1 MSRFFKVIAAVAL
14 LWGMGSG
21 AIAQTRTA
29 ESSAVAR
36 VDFSAVARVDAAQSA
51 LRQTETGVTLDLT
64 LSQGVPYRAY
74 TLIAAGDVPRR
85 LVLDFREV
93 DWQGLD
99 AAALGQ
105 AEGISG
111 LRFGA
116 VRPGWSRMVL
126 DLDRPLM
133 LDQAG
138 MTVDA
143 VTGAARLR
151 VTLRATSPEEFA
163 ARAGAPRDPGFDLP
177 PPEDLPNARAGRTG
191 EGPLVVVLDP
201 GHGGIDPGA
210 ERGGLSEKDLMLT
223 FARELQEV
231 LLRDG
236 NFEVVLTRTDDSF
249 VSLDR
254 RVALAHA
261 AGGQIFISLHADALS
276 EGQAHGA
283 TVHLLSDSASDAA
296 SATLAERHDRDD
308 LLAGIDLTG
317 QDDRIAGILMDLAR
331 QETQPRAER
340 LAQALVA
347 GIAGA
352 DLPLNSRPIRRAAFS
367 VLKAADIPSVLLEVG
382 FLSSKRDL
390 DNLRDPDWRLRM
402 AEAIREGLTLWVAE
416 DAILSDLV
424 RQ

>member
-1 MSRFFKVIAAVAL
+1 MSRIVKVIAAVAL
-14 LWGMGSG
+14 LWAMGL
-21 AIAQTRTA
+21 AAAVQAQ
-29 ESSAVAR
+29 SA
-36 VDFSAVARVDAAQSA
+36 DFNALARVDAAQSR
-51 LRQTETGVTLDLT
+51 LTQVEDRVTLDLA

-74 TLIAAGDVPRR
+74 TLEAAGDVPRR

-93 DWQGLD
+93 DWQGITPE
-99 AAALGQ
+99 ALGQ
-105 AEGISG
+105 AEAISG

-126 DLDRPLM
+126 DLARPLV

-138 MTVDA
+138 LRILPES
-143 VTGAARLR
+143 GAARLR
-151 VTLRATSPEEFA
+151 IVLRAASAEEFA
-163 ARAGAPRDPGFDLP
+163 ALSGAPHDPAFDLP
-177 PPEDLPNARAGRTG
+177 APEPVDRTARPRVG

-210 ERGGLSEKDLMLT
+210 ERDGLSEKELMLT
-223 FARELQEV
+223 FARELQDV
-231 LLRDG
+231 LVRDG

-261 AGGQIFISLHADALS
+261 MGGQVFISLHADALS

-317 QDDRIAGILMDLAR
+317 QDDQVAGILMDLAR

-347 GIAGA
+347 GIRGA
-352 DLPLNSRPIRRAAFS
+352 ELPLNSRPVRRAAFS
-367 VLKAADIPSVLLEVG
+367 VLKAADIPSILLEVG
-382 FLSSKRDL
+382 FLSSPRDL
-390 DNLRDPDWRLRM
+390 KNLRDPAWRLQM

>member
-1 MSRFFKVIAAVAL
+1 MSRIVKVIAAVAL
-14 LWGMGSG
+14 LWAMGL
-21 AIAQTRTA
+21 AAAAQA
-29 ESSAVAR
+29 QSA
-36 VDFSAVARVDAAQSA
+36 DFNALARVDAAQSRLTQA
-51 LRQTETGVTLDLT
+51 ENRVTLDLA

-74 TLIAAGDVPRR
+74 TLEAAGDVPRR

-93 DWQGLD
+93 DWQGITPE
-99 AAALGQ
+99 ALGQ
-105 AEGISG
+105 AEAISG

-126 DLDRPLM
+126 DLARPLV

-138 MTVDA
+138 LRILPDS
-143 VTGAARLR
+143 GAARLR
-151 VTLRATSPEEFA
+151 IVLRAASAEEFA
-163 ARAGAPRDPGFDLP
+163 ALSGAPHDPAFDLP
-177 PPEDLPNARAGRTG
+177 APEPVDRTARPRVG

-210 ERGGLSEKDLMLT
+210 ERDGLSEKELMLT
-223 FARELQEV
+223 FARELQDV
-231 LLRDG
+231 LVRDG

-261 AGGQIFISLHADALS
+261 MGGQVFISLHADALS

-317 QDDRIAGILMDLAR
+317 QDDQVAGILMDLAR

-347 GIAGA
+347 GIRGA
-352 DLPLNSRPIRRAAFS
+352 ELPLNSRPVRRAAFS
-367 VLKAADIPSVLLEVG
+367 VLKAADIPSILLEVG
-382 FLSSKRDL
+382 FLSSPRDL
-390 DNLRDPDWRLRM
+390 KNLRDPAWRLQM

>member
-1 MSRFFKVIAAVAL
+1 MSRLLSALAAVLLLLGSVLVTVPAQAQNFSAL
-14 LWGMGSG
+14 
-21 AIAQTRTA
+21 
-29 ESSAVAR
+29 AR
-36 VDFSAVARVDAAQSA
+36 VDPAQSR
-51 LRQTETGVTLDLT
+51 LTQVEDRVTLDLA

-74 TLIAAGDVPRR
+74 TLEAVGDVPRR

-93 DWQGLD
+93 DWQGITPD
-99 AAALGQ
+99 ALGL
-105 AEGISG
+105 APAISG

-126 DLDRPLM
+126 DLARPLV

-138 MTVDA
+138 LRILPD
-143 VTGAARLR
+143 TGAAQLR
-151 VTLRATSPEEFA
+151 IVLRAASA
-163 ARAGAPRDPGFDLP
+163 ADFTALSGAPHDPAFDLP
-177 PPEDLPNARAGRTG
+177 APAPVDRTTRPRVG

-210 ERGGLSEKDLMLT
+210 ERDGLTEKALMLT

-261 AGGQIFISLHADALS
+261 MGGQVFISLHADALS

-308 LLAGIDLTG
+308 LLSGIDLTG
-317 QDDRIAGILMDLAR
+317 QDDQVAGILMDLAR

-340 LAQALVA
+340 LAQALVV
-347 GIAGA
+347 GISEAE
-352 DLPLNSRPIRRAAFS
+352 LPLNSRPVRRAAFS
-367 VLKAADIPSVLLEVG
+367 VLKAADIPSILLEVG
-382 FLSSKRDL
+382 FLSSPRDL
-390 DNLRDPDWRLRM
+390 KNLRDPAWRLQM
-402 AEAIREGLTLWVAE
+402 AEAIREGLALWVAE

>member
-1 MSRFFKVIAAVAL
+1 MSRFFFKVIAAVAL
-14 LWGMGSG
+14 LWGMGLAG
-21 AIAQTRTA
+21 GGVQAQ
-29 ESSAVAR
+29 SP
-36 VDFSAVARVDAAQSA
+36 DFSALARVDADQSR
-51 LRQTETGVTLDLT
+51 LTQTETGLTLDLT

-74 TLIAAGDVPRR
+74 TLDAAGEVPRR

-93 DWQGLD
+93 DWQGVTPQS
-99 AAALGQ
+99 LGQ
-105 AEGISG
+105 VPDVIG

-126 DLDRPLM
+126 DLARPM
-133 LDQAG
+133 VLDQAG
-138 MTVDA
+138 LTITPD
-143 VTGAARLR
+143 TGAARLR
-151 VTLRATSPEEFA
+151 VLLRHATAQAFAATS
-163 ARAGAPRDPGFDLP
+163 GAPHDPAFDLP
-177 PPEDLPNARAGRTG
+177 PPEDVMGTAPARVG

-210 ERGGLSEKDLMLT
+210 ERDGLSEKALMLT
-223 FARELQEV
+223 FALELQDV

-236 NFEVVLTRTDDSF
+236 NFQVVLTRTDDSF

-254 RVALAHA
+254 RVDLAHA
-261 AGGQIFISLHADALS
+261 AGGQVFISLHADALS

-283 TVHLLSDSASDAA
+283 ALYLLSDSASDAA
-296 SATLAERHDRDD
+296 SAALAERHDRDD

-347 GIAGA
+347 GIGGA
-352 DLPLNSRPIRRAAFS
+352 DLPLNNRPIRRAAFS
-367 VLKAADIPSVLLEVG
+367 VLKAPDIPSVLLEVG
-382 FLSSKRDL
+382 FLSSQRDL
-390 DNLRDPDWRLRM
+390 KNLRDPDWRLRK
-402 AEAIREGLTLWVAE
+402 AEAIREGLALWVAE

>member
-1 MSRFFKVIAAVAL
+1 MSRLVRVIAAVAL
-14 LWGMGSG
+14 LGWMGL
-21 AIAQTRTA
+21 AAVAQA
-29 ESSAVAR
+29 QSAGFSALAR
-36 VDFSAVARVDAAQSA
+36 VDPDQSRLTQTQAA
-51 LRQTETGVTLDLT
+51 VTLELA

-74 TLIAAGDVPRR
+74 TLEAAGAVPRR

-93 DWQGLD
+93 DWQGLTPD
-99 AAALGQ
+99 ALGQ
-105 AEGISG
+105 VADVAG

-116 VRPGWSRMVL
+116 VRPGWSRMVV
-126 DLDRPLM
+126 DLTRPM
-133 LDQAG
+133 ILDQAG
-138 MTVDA
+138 LRVDP
-143 VTGAARLR
+143 VTGAALLR
-151 VTLRATSPEEFA
+151 VVLRAGSDAEFA
-163 ARAGAPRDPGFDLP
+163 ARSGAPHDPAFDLP
-177 PPEDLPNARAGRTG
+177 APAPVDRTARPRVG
-191 EGPLVVVLDP
+191 EGPLIVVLDP

-210 ERGGLSEKDLMLT
+210 ERDGLTEKDMMLT

-254 RVALAHA
+254 RVAIAHS
-261 AGGQIFISLHADALS
+261 AGGQVFISLHADALS

-283 TVHLLSDSASDAA
+283 TVHLLADSASDAA

-317 QDDRIAGILMDLAR
+317 QDDQVAGILMDLAR
-331 QETQPRAER
+331 QETRPRAER

-347 GIAGA
+347 GIRGA
-352 DLPLNSRPIRRAAFS
+352 ELPLNSRPVRHAAFS
-367 VLKAADIPSVLLEVG
+367 VLKAADIPSILLEVG
-382 FLSSKRDL
+382 FLSSPRDL
-390 DNLRDPDWRLRM
+390 KNLRDPEWRLHM

>member
-1 MSRFFKVIAAVAL
+1 MSRLVRVVAAVAL
-14 LWGMGSG
+14 LWGFGL
-21 AIAQTRTA
+21 AAAAQGQ
-29 ESSAVAR
+29 SA
-36 VDFSAVARVDAAQSA
+36 DFSAVARVDAAQSG
-51 LRQTETGVTLDLT
+51 LRQGEGGLTLDLA

-74 TLIAAGDVPRR
+74 TLDAAGDVPRR

-93 DWQGLD
+93 DWQGLTPE
-99 AAALGQ
+99 ALGR
-105 AEGISG
+105 AEAISG

-126 DLDRPLM
+126 DLARPM
-133 LDQAG
+133 VLDQAG
-138 MTVDA
+138 MALDPT
-143 VTGAARLR
+143 TGTARLH
-151 VTLRATSPEEFA
+151 VVLRAASPEEFA
-163 ARAGAPRDPGFDLP
+163 ARAGAPRDPSFDLP
-177 PPEDLPNARAGRTG
+177 PPEVLPDTPPARVG

-210 ERGGLSEKDLMLT
+210 EREGLSEKDLMLT

-236 NFEVVLTRTDDSF
+236 NFKVVLTRTDDSF

-254 RVALAHA
+254 RVDLAHA

-283 TVHLLSDSASDAA
+283 TMYLLSDSASDAA
-296 SATLAERHDRDD
+296 SASLAERHDRDD

-317 QDDRIAGILMDLAR
+317 QDDQVAGILMDLAR
-331 QETQPRAER
+331 QETKPRAER

-347 GIAGA
+347 EIGAA
-352 DLPLNSRPIRRAAFS
+352 DLPINSRPIRRAAFS
-367 VLKAADIPSVLLEVG
+367 VLRAPDIPSVLLEVG

-390 DNLRDPDWRLRM
+390 ANLRDPDWRLRM
-402 AEAIREGLTLWVAE
+402 AEAIREGLSLWVAE
-416 DAILSDLV
+416 DAVLSDLV

>member
-1 MSRFFKVIAAVAL
+1 MSRIVKVIAAVAL
-14 LWGMGSG
+14 LWAMGL
-21 AIAQTRTA
+21 AAAVQAQ
-29 ESSAVAR
+29 SA
-36 VDFSAVARVDAAQSA
+36 DFNALARVDAAQSR
-51 LRQTETGVTLDLT
+51 LTQVENRVTLDLA

-74 TLIAAGDVPRR
+74 TLEAAGDVPRR

-93 DWQGLD
+93 DWQGITPE
-99 AAALGQ
+99 ALGQ
-105 AEGISG
+105 AEAISG

-126 DLDRPLM
+126 DLARPLV
-133 LDQAG
+133 LEEAG
-138 MTVDA
+138 LRILPDTQ
-143 VTGAARLR
+143 GARLR
-151 VTLRATSPEEFA
+151 IVLRAASAAEFSA
-163 ARAGAPRDPGFDLP
+163 LSGAPHDPAFDLP
-177 PPEDLPNARAGRTG
+177 APAPVDRTTRPRVG

-210 ERGGLSEKDLMLT
+210 ERDGLTEKALMLT
-223 FARELQEV
+223 FARELQDV
-231 LLRDG
+231 LVRDG

-261 AGGQIFISLHADALS
+261 MGGQAFISLHADALS

-317 QDDRIAGILMDLAR
+317 QDDQVAGILMDLAR

-340 LAQALVA
+340 LALALVA
-347 GIAGA
+347 GIGGA
-352 DLPLNSRPIRRAAFS
+352 ELPLNSRPVRRAAFS
-367 VLKAADIPSVLLEVG
+367 VLKAADIPSILLEVG
-382 FLSSKRDL
+382 FLSSPRDL
-390 DNLRDPDWRLRM
+390 KNLRDPAWRLRM

>member
-1 MSRFFKVIAAVAL
+1 MSRFLQVIAAVAL
-14 LWGMGSG
+14 LWGMGL
-21 AIAQTRTA
+21 AAAVQAQ
-29 ESSAVAR
+29 SAGFSALAR
-36 VDFSAVARVDAAQSA
+36 VDPAQSRLA
-51 LRQTETGVTLDLT
+51 QAGDSVTLELE

-74 TLIAAGDVPRR
+74 TLEAAGDVPRR

-93 DWQGLD
+93 DWQGITPE
-99 AAALGQ
+99 ALGQ
-105 AEGISG
+105 AEAISG

-126 DLDRPLM
+126 DLARPLV
-133 LDQAG
+133 LEEAG
-138 MTVDA
+138 LRILPDTQ
-143 VTGAARLR
+143 GARLR
-151 VTLRATSPEEFA
+151 IVLRAASAAEFSA
-163 ARAGAPRDPGFDLP
+163 LSGAPHDPAFDLP
-177 PPEDLPNARAGRTG
+177 APAPVDRTTRPRVG

-210 ERGGLSEKDLMLT
+210 ERDGLTEKALMLT
-223 FARELQEV
+223 FARELQDV
-231 LLRDG
+231 LVRDG

-261 AGGQIFISLHADALS
+261 MGGQVFISLHADALS

-317 QDDRIAGILMDLAR
+317 QDDQVAGILMDLAR

-340 LAQALVA
+340 LALALVA
-347 GIAGA
+347 GIGGA
-352 DLPLNSRPIRRAAFS
+352 ELPLNSRPVRRAAFS
-367 VLKAADIPSVLLEVG
+367 VLKAADIPSILLEVG
-382 FLSSKRDL
+382 FLSSPRDL
-390 DNLRDPDWRLRM
+390 KNLRDPAWRLRM

>member
-1 MSRFFKVIAAVAL
+1 MSRVLNVIAAVML
-14 LWGMGSG
+14 LWGAVLATGPVL
-21 AIAQTRTA
+21 AQSAEFTA
-29 ESSAVAR
+29 L
-36 VDFSAVARVDAAQSA
+36 ARVDAAQSGLSQA
-51 LRQTETGVTLDLT
+51 EDRVTLDLA

-74 TLIAAGDVPRR
+74 TLEAAGDVPRR

-93 DWQGLD
+93 DWQGLTPD
-99 AAALGQ
+99 ALGQ
-105 AEGISG
+105 VADVTG

-126 DLDRPLM
+126 DLARPLV

-138 MTVDA
+138 LRVAQD
-143 VTGAARLR
+143 TGVARLR
-151 VTLRATSPEEFA
+151 IVLRAVSAAEFTA
-163 ARAGAPRDPGFDLP
+163 LSGAPHDPAFDLP
-177 PPEDLPNARAGRTG
+177 APEPVDRTARPRVG
-191 EGPLVVVLDP
+191 EAPLVVVLDP

-210 ERGGLSEKDLMLT
+210 ERDGLTEKELMLT
-223 FARELQEV
+223 FARELQDV
-231 LLRDG
+231 LVRDG
-236 NFEVVLTRTDDSF
+236 SFEVVLTRTDDSF

-254 RVALAHA
+254 RVAIAHS
-261 AGGQIFISLHADALS
+261 AGGQVFISLHADALS

-317 QDDRIAGILMDLAR
+317 QDDQVAGILMDLAR

-347 GIAGA
+347 GIKGA
-352 DLPLNSRPIRRAAFS
+352 ELPLNSRPVRRAAFS
-367 VLKAADIPSVLLEVG
+367 VLKAADIPSILLEVG
-382 FLSSKRDL
+382 FLSSPRDL
-390 DNLRDPDWRLRM
+390 KNLRNPDWRLQM

-416 DAILSDLV
+416 DSILSDLV

>member
-1 MSRFFKVIAAVAL
+1 MSRVFTVVAAIAL
-14 LWGMGSG
+14 LWVSG
-21 AIAQTRTA
+21 WGVLAQTA
-29 ESSAVAR
+29 
-36 VDFSAVARVDAAQSA
+36 DFSAVARVDVDQSG
-51 LRQTETGVTLDLT
+51 LRQTEAGVTLDLS

-74 TLIAAGDVPRR
+74 TLDAVDDVPRR

-93 DWQGLD
+93 DWQGVSPD
-99 AAALGQ
+99 SLGQ
-105 AEGISG
+105 VEGISG

-126 DLDRPLM
+126 DLARPLVIA
-133 LDQAG
+133 QAG
-138 MTVDA
+138 MTVDPS
-143 VTGAARLR
+143 TGGAQLR
-151 VTLRATSPEEFA
+151 VVLRDASAQDFA

-177 PPEDLPNARAGRTG
+177 PPEVITRPGQRRVG
-191 EGPLVVVLDP
+191 EDPLIVVLDP

-210 ERGGLSEKDLMLT
+210 ERDGLSEKELMLT
-223 FARELQEV
+223 FARELQDV

-254 RVALAHA
+254 RVDLAHA
-261 AGGQIFISLHADALS
+261 AGGQLFISLHADALS

-283 TVHLLSDSASDAA
+283 TLYLLSDSASDEA
-296 SATLAERHDRDD
+296 SAALAERHDRDD

-317 QDDRIAGILMDLAR
+317 QDDQIAGVLMDLAR

-340 LAQALVA
+340 LAQALVS
-347 GIAGA
+347 GIGGT

-367 VLKAADIPSVLLEVG
+367 VLKAPDIPSVLLEVG

-390 DNLRDPDWRLRM
+390 KNLRDPEWRARM
-402 AEAIREGLTLWVAE
+402 AEAIRDGLSLWVAE

>member
-1 MSRFFKVIAAVAL
+1 MSRFFRVIAAVAL
-14 LWGMGSG
+14 LCGMGLAAAAQAPG
-21 AIAQTRTA
+21 A
-29 ESSAVAR
+29 
-36 VDFSAVARVDAAQSA
+36 DFSAVARVDVGASA
-51 LRQTETGVTLDLT
+51 LRPEEGGVTLDLA

-74 TLIAAGDVPRR
+74 TLDGVGDVPPR

-93 DWQGLD
+93 DWQGLS

-105 AEGISG
+105 AEGIG
-111 LRFGA
+111 ALRFGP

-126 DLDRPLM
+126 DLTGPMVLA
-133 LDQAG
+133 QAG
-138 MTVDA
+138 MRIDPA
-143 VTGAARLR
+143 TGAASLR
-151 VTLRATSPEEFA
+151 VVLRHASPADAA
-163 ARAGAPRDPGFDLP
+163 ARAGAPRDPAFDLP
-177 PPEDLPNARAGRTG
+177 PPEVIARPALRRVGDD
-191 EGPLVVVLDP
+191 PLVVVLDP

-210 ERGGLSEKDLMLT
+210 ERDGVTEKDLMLT
-223 FARELQEV
+223 FARELQDV
-231 LLRDG
+231 LRRDG
-236 NFEVVLTRTDDSF
+236 NFEVVLTRNDDSF

-254 RVALAHA
+254 RVAIAHA

-283 TVHLLSDSASDAA
+283 TLHLLADSASDAA

-317 QDDRIAGILMDLAR
+317 QDDQVAGILMDLAR

-340 LAQALVA
+340 LARALVA
-347 GIAGA
+347 GIGAA
-352 DLPLNSRPIRRAAFS
+352 DLPLNNRPIRRAAFS

-382 FLSSKRDL
+382 FLSSQRDL
-390 DNLRDPDWRLRM
+390 KNLRDPAWRQRM
-402 AEAIREGLTLWVAE
+402 AEAVRDGLTLWVAE

>member
-1 MSRFFKVIAAVAL
+1 MSRVFTVFAAIAL
-14 LWGMGSG
+14 LWVSG
-21 AIAQTRTA
+21 WGVLAQTA
-29 ESSAVAR
+29 
-36 VDFSAVARVDAAQSA
+36 DFSAVARVEVDQSG
-51 LRQTETGVTLDLT
+51 LRQTEAGVTLDLS

-74 TLIAAGDVPRR
+74 TLDAVDDVPRR

-93 DWQGLD
+93 DWQGVRPD
-99 AAALGQ
+99 ALGQ
-105 AEGISG
+105 VEGISG

-126 DLDRPLM
+126 DLARPLVIA
-133 LDQAG
+133 QAG
-138 MTVDA
+138 MTVDPS
-143 VTGAARLR
+143 TGGAQLR
-151 VTLRATSPEEFA
+151 VVLRDANAQDFA

-177 PPEDLPNARAGRTG
+177 PPEVIARPGLRRVG
-191 EGPLVVVLDP
+191 EDPLIVVLDP

-210 ERGGLSEKDLMLT
+210 ERDGLSEKELMLT
-223 FARELQEV
+223 FARELQDV

-254 RVALAHA
+254 RVDLAHA
-261 AGGQIFISLHADALS
+261 AGGQLFISLHADALS

-283 TVHLLSDSASDAA
+283 TLYLLSESASDEA
-296 SATLAERHDRDD
+296 SAALAERHDRDD

-317 QDDRIAGILMDLAR
+317 QDDQIAGVLMDLAR

-340 LAQALVA
+340 LAQALVS
-347 GIAGA
+347 GIGGT

-367 VLKAADIPSVLLEVG
+367 VLKAPDIPSVLLEVG

-390 DNLRDPDWRLRM
+390 KNLRDPEWRARM
-402 AEAIREGLTLWVAE
+402 AEAIREGLSLWVAE

>member
-1 MSRFFKVIAAVAL
+1 MSRFLYVAAVVLAVL
-14 LWGMGSG
+14 CQFWP
-21 AIAQTRTA
+21 APAQAQTGNF
-29 ESSAVAR
+29 SALAR
-36 VDFSAVARVDAAQSA
+36 VVADQSQ
-51 LRQTETGVTLDLT
+51 LFQTDEGVVLDLT

-74 TLIAAGDVPRR
+74 TLAPVDDVPPR

-93 DWQGLD
+93 DWQGLAPD
-99 AAALGQ
+99 VLGTIPDVT
-105 AEGISG
+105 A

-126 DLDRPLM
+126 DLARPLA
-133 LDQAG
+133 LHRAG
-138 MTVDA
+138 LRIDPQ
-143 VTGAARLR
+143 TGQGRLQIA
-151 VTLRATSPEEFA
+151 LRATSAADFA
-163 ARAGAPRDPGFDLP
+163 ARSGAPRDPAFDLP
-177 PPEDLPNARAGRTG
+177 PPEELTRPEPRVVG

-210 ERGGLSEKDLMLT
+210 ERDGLSEKELMLT

-236 NFEVVLTRTDDSF
+236 NFEVVLTRSDDSF

-254 RVALAHA
+254 RVDIAHA
-261 AGGQIFISLHADALS
+261 AGGQVFISLHADALS

-296 SATLAERHDRDD
+296 SAALAERHDRDD

-317 QDDRIAGILMDLAR
+317 QDDQVAGILMDLAR

-340 LAQALVA
+340 LAQALVR
-347 GIAGA
+347 GIGSAE
-352 DLPLNSRPIRRAAFS
+352 LPLNSRPVRRAAFS
-367 VLKAADIPSVLLEVG
+367 VLKAPDIPSILLEVG
-382 FLSSKRDL
+382 FLSSPRDL
-390 DNLRDPDWRLRM
+390 KNLRDPAFRQSM
-402 AEAIREGLTLWVAE
+402 AEALLDGLTLWVAE
-416 DAILSDLV
+416 DAAISDLV

>member
-1 MSRFFKVIAAVAL
+1 MSRLVRVVAAVAL
-14 LWGMGSG
+14 LWGGG
-21 AIAQTRTA
+21 LAAAAQGQ
-29 ESSAVAR
+29 SA
-36 VDFSAVARVDAAQSA
+36 DFSAVARVDAAQSG
-51 LRQTETGVTLDLT
+51 LRQGEGGLTLDLA

-74 TLIAAGDVPRR
+74 TLDAAGDVPRR

-93 DWQGLD
+93 DWQGLTPE
-99 AAALGQ
+99 ALGR
-105 AEGISG
+105 AEAISD

-126 DLDRPLM
+126 DLARPM
-133 LDQAG
+133 VLDQAG
-138 MTVDA
+138 MALDA
-143 VTGAARLR
+143 TTGTARLH
-151 VTLRATSPEEFA
+151 VVLRAASPEEFA
-163 ARAGAPRDPGFDLP
+163 ARAGAPRDPSFDLP
-177 PPEDLPNARAGRTG
+177 PPEVLPDTPPARVG

-210 ERGGLSEKDLMLT
+210 ERDGLSEKDLMLT

-236 NFEVVLTRTDDSF
+236 NFKVVLTRTDDSF

-254 RVALAHA
+254 RVDLAHA

-283 TVHLLSDSASDAA
+283 TMYLLSDSASDAA
-296 SATLAERHDRDD
+296 SASLAERHDRDD

-317 QDDRIAGILMDLAR
+317 QDDQVAGILMDLAR
-331 QETQPRAER
+331 QETKPRAER

-347 GIAGA
+347 EIGAA
-352 DLPLNSRPIRRAAFS
+352 DLPINSRPIRRAAFS
-367 VLKAADIPSVLLEVG
+367 VLRAPDIPSVLLEVG

-390 DNLRDPDWRLRM
+390 ANLRDPDWRLRM
-402 AEAIREGLTLWVAE
+402 AEAIREGLSLWVAE
-416 DAILSDLV
+416 DAVLSDLV

>member
-1 MSRFFKVIAAVAL
+1 MSRFLQVIAVVAL
-14 LWGMGSG
+14 LWGMGL
-21 AIAQTRTA
+21 AAAVQAQ
-29 ESSAVAR
+29 SAGFSALAR
-36 VDFSAVARVDAAQSA
+36 VDPAQSRLA
-51 LRQTETGVTLDLT
+51 QAGDSVTLELE

-74 TLIAAGDVPRR
+74 TLEAAGDVPRR

-93 DWQGLD
+93 DWQGITPE
-99 AAALGQ
+99 ALGQ
-105 AEGISG
+105 AEAISG

-126 DLDRPLM
+126 DLARPLV
-133 LDQAG
+133 LEEAG
-138 MTVDA
+138 LRILPDTQ
-143 VTGAARLR
+143 GARLR
-151 VTLRATSPEEFA
+151 IVLRAASAAEFSA
-163 ARAGAPRDPGFDLP
+163 LSGAPHDPAFDLP
-177 PPEDLPNARAGRTG
+177 APAPVDRTTRPRVG

-210 ERGGLSEKDLMLT
+210 ERDGLTEKALMLT
-223 FARELQEV
+223 FARELQDV
-231 LLRDG
+231 LVRDG

-261 AGGQIFISLHADALS
+261 MGGQVFISLHADALS

-317 QDDRIAGILMDLAR
+317 QDDQVAGILMDLAR

-340 LAQALVA
+340 LALALVA
-347 GIAGA
+347 GIGGA
-352 DLPLNSRPIRRAAFS
+352 ELPLNSRPVRRAAFS
-367 VLKAADIPSVLLEVG
+367 VLKAADIPSILLEVG
-382 FLSSKRDL
+382 FLSSPRDL
-390 DNLRDPDWRLRM
+390 KNLRDPAWRLRM

>member
-1 MSRFFKVIAAVAL
+1 MSRLARVVAAVAL
-14 LWGMGSG
+14 LWGVGL
-21 AIAQTRTA
+21 AAAAQGQ
-29 ESSAVAR
+29 SA
-36 VDFSAVARVDAAQSA
+36 DFSAVARVDAAQSG
-51 LRQTETGVTLDLT
+51 LRQGEGGLTLDLA

-74 TLIAAGDVPRR
+74 TLDAAGDVPRR

-93 DWQGLD
+93 DWQGLTPE
-99 AAALGQ
+99 ALGR
-105 AEGISG
+105 AEAISD

-126 DLDRPLM
+126 DLARPM
-133 LDQAG
+133 VLDQAG
-138 MTVDA
+138 MALDA
-143 VTGAARLR
+143 TTGTARLH
-151 VTLRATSPEEFA
+151 VVLRAASPEEFA
-163 ARAGAPRDPGFDLP
+163 ARAGAPRDPSFDLP
-177 PPEDLPNARAGRTG
+177 PPEVLPDTPPARVG

-210 ERGGLSEKDLMLT
+210 ERDGLSEKDLMLT

-236 NFEVVLTRTDDSF
+236 NFKVVLTRTDDSF

-254 RVALAHA
+254 RVDLAHA

-283 TVHLLSDSASDAA
+283 TMYLLSDSASDAA
-296 SATLAERHDRDD
+296 SASLAERHDRDD

-317 QDDRIAGILMDLAR
+317 QDDQVAGILMDLAR
-331 QETQPRAER
+331 QETKPRAER

-347 GIAGA
+347 EIGAA
-352 DLPLNSRPIRRAAFS
+352 DLPINSRPIRRAAFS
-367 VLKAADIPSVLLEVG
+367 VLRAPDIPSVLLEVG

-390 DNLRDPDWRLRM
+390 ANLRDPDWRLRM
-402 AEAIREGLTLWVAE
+402 AEAIREGLSLWVAE
-416 DAILSDLV
+416 DAVLSDLV

>member
-1 MSRFFKVIAAVAL
+1 MSRFLQVIAAVAL
-14 LWGMGSG
+14 LWGMGL
-21 AIAQTRTA
+21 AAAVQAQ
-29 ESSAVAR
+29 SAGFSALAR
-36 VDFSAVARVDAAQSA
+36 VDPAQSRLA
-51 LRQTETGVTLDLT
+51 QAGDSVTLELE

-74 TLIAAGDVPRR
+74 TLEAAGDVPRR

-93 DWQGLD
+93 DWQGITPE
-99 AAALGQ
+99 AFGQ
-105 AEGISG
+105 AEAISG

-126 DLDRPLM
+126 DLARPLV
-133 LDQAG
+133 LEEAG
-138 MTVDA
+138 LRILPDTQ
-143 VTGAARLR
+143 GARLR
-151 VTLRATSPEEFA
+151 IVLRAASAAEFSA
-163 ARAGAPRDPGFDLP
+163 LSGAPHDPAFDLP
-177 PPEDLPNARAGRTG
+177 APAPVDRTTRPRVG

-210 ERGGLSEKDLMLT
+210 ERDGLTEKALMLT
-223 FARELQEV
+223 FARELQDV
-231 LLRDG
+231 LVRDG

-261 AGGQIFISLHADALS
+261 MGGQVFISLHADALS

-317 QDDRIAGILMDLAR
+317 QDDQVAGILMDLAR

-340 LAQALVA
+340 LALALVA
-347 GIAGA
+347 GIGGA
-352 DLPLNSRPIRRAAFS
+352 ELPLNSRPVRRAAFS
-367 VLKAADIPSVLLEVG
+367 VLKAADIPSILLEVG
-382 FLSSKRDL
+382 FLSSPRDL
-390 DNLRDPDWRLRM
+390 KNLRDPAWRLRM

>member
-1 MSRFFKVIAAVAL
+1 MSRLVRVIAAVAL
-14 LWGMGSG
+14 LWGMGL
-21 AIAQTRTA
+21 AAAVQAQ
-29 ESSAVAR
+29 SAGFSALAR
-36 VDFSAVARVDAAQSA
+36 VDPAQSRLA
-51 LRQTETGVTLDLT
+51 QAGDSVTLELE

-74 TLIAAGDVPRR
+74 TLEAAGAVPRR

-93 DWQGLD
+93 DWQGLTPD
-99 AAALGQ
+99 ALGQ
-105 AEGISG
+105 VADVAG

-116 VRPGWSRMVL
+116 VRPGWSRMVV
-126 DLDRPLM
+126 DLTRPM
-133 LDQAG
+133 ILDQAG
-138 MTVDA
+138 LRVDP
-143 VTGAARLR
+143 VTGAALLR
-151 VTLRATSPEEFA
+151 VVLRAGSDAEFA
-163 ARAGAPRDPGFDLP
+163 AQSGAPHDPAFDLP
-177 PPEDLPNARAGRTG
+177 APAPVDRTARPRVG
-191 EGPLVVVLDP
+191 EGPLIVVLDP

-210 ERGGLSEKDLMLT
+210 ERDGLTEKDMMLT

-254 RVALAHA
+254 RVAIAHS
-261 AGGQIFISLHADALS
+261 AGGQVFISLHADALS

-283 TVHLLSDSASDAA
+283 TVHLLADSASDAA

-317 QDDRIAGILMDLAR
+317 QDDQVAGILMDLAR

-347 GIAGA
+347 GIRGA
-352 DLPLNSRPIRRAAFS
+352 ELPLNSRPVRHAAFS
-367 VLKAADIPSVLLEVG
+367 VLKAADIPSILLEVG
-382 FLSSKRDL
+382 FLSSPRDL
-390 DNLRDPDWRLRM
+390 KNLRDPEWRLHM

>member
-1 MSRFFKVIAAVAL
+1 MSRFLQVIAVVAL
-14 LWGMGSG
+14 LWGMGL
-21 AIAQTRTA
+21 AAAVQAQ
-29 ESSAVAR
+29 SAGFSALAR
-36 VDFSAVARVDAAQSA
+36 VDPVQSRLAQAGDS
-51 LRQTETGVTLDLT
+51 VTLELE

-74 TLIAAGDVPRR
+74 TLEAAGDVPRR

-93 DWQGLD
+93 DWQGITPE
-99 AAALGQ
+99 ALGQ
-105 AEGISG
+105 AEAISG

-126 DLDRPLM
+126 DLARPLV
-133 LDQAG
+133 LEEAG
-138 MTVDA
+138 LRILPDTQ
-143 VTGAARLR
+143 GARLR
-151 VTLRATSPEEFA
+151 IVLRAASAAEFSA
-163 ARAGAPRDPGFDLP
+163 LSGAPHDPAFDLP
-177 PPEDLPNARAGRTG
+177 APAPVDRTTRPRVG

-210 ERGGLSEKDLMLT
+210 ERDGLTEKALMLT
-223 FARELQEV
+223 FARELQDV
-231 LLRDG
+231 LVRDG

-261 AGGQIFISLHADALS
+261 MGGQVFISLHADALS

-317 QDDRIAGILMDLAR
+317 QDDQVAGILMDLAR

-340 LAQALVA
+340 LALALVA
-347 GIAGA
+347 GIGGA
-352 DLPLNSRPIRRAAFS
+352 ELPLNSRPVRRAAFS
-367 VLKAADIPSVLLEVG
+367 VLKAADIPSILLEVG
-382 FLSSKRDL
+382 FLSSPRDL
-390 DNLRDPDWRLRM
+390 KNLRDPAWRLRM

>member
-1 MSRFFKVIAAVAL
+1 MSRICQVIAALAL
-14 LWGMGSG
+14 LWMSG
-21 AIAQTRTA
+21 LAAMAQA
-29 ESSAVAR
+29 QSSE
-36 VDFSAVARVDAAQSA
+36 FTAVARVDAAQSA
-51 LRQTETGVTLDLT
+51 LRQTENGVTLELA
-64 LSQGVPYRAY
+64 LSQGVPYRVY
-74 TLIAAGDVPRR
+74 TLEAAGDVPRR
-85 LVLDFREV
+85 LVMDFREV
-93 DWQGLD
+93 DWQGLTPE
-99 AAALGQ
+99 ALGQ
-105 AEGISG
+105 VAAISG

-126 DLDRPLM
+126 DLAQPLVIE
-133 LDQAG
+133 QAG
-138 MTVDA
+138 LRVDPA
-143 VTGAARLR
+143 SGAALLR
-151 VTLRATSPEEFA
+151 VTLSPASPEDFA

-177 PPEDLPNARAGRTG
+177 PPEVIARPGTRRVG
-191 EGPLVVVLDP
+191 EAPLIVVLDP

-223 FARELQEV
+223 FARELQDV

-254 RVALAHA
+254 RVDLAHA

-283 TVHLLSDSASDAA
+283 TLYLLSDSASDEA
-296 SATLAERHDRDD
+296 SAALAERHDRDD
-308 LLAGIDLTG
+308 LLAGVDLTG
-317 QDDRIAGILMDLAR
+317 QDDSIAGILMDLAR

-340 LAQALVA
+340 LAQAMVS
-347 GIAGA
+347 GIGGA

-390 DNLRDPDWRLRM
+390 KNLRDPDWRLRM